1 MAHQQRAEETHA
13 RLMEAA
19 EACFSEAGYDR
30 TGVAEICERA
40 GVSKG
45 AFYHHF
51 PSKQALFLE
60 LLDLWLAG
68 LDAQIALIRTQAVD
82 IPHVLSQVASTVR
95 HVFTAGRGKLPVFLA
110 FWSEA
115 ARDEAVWRAVMAH
128 YQRYYAVF
136 EELIAAGI
144 AEGSLE
150 PVDARVTARVLVS
163 LGVGVVLQGVLEA
176 DRADWGQV
184 AEQSIQQLLH
194 GLLRRTNDES
204 TADGSIRQCGN
215 QRAR

>member
-1 MAHQQRAEETHA
+1 MGYMAHQQRAQETHT
-13 RLMEAA
+13 RLIQAA
-19 EACFSEAGYDR
+19 EACFAETGYDR
-30 TGVAEICERA
+30 TGVAEICQRA

-60 LLDLWLAG
+60 LLGLWLAG
-68 LDAQIALIRTQAVD
+68 LDAQIMQIRREAVD
-82 IPHVLSQVASTVR
+82 IPQVLAQVAKTAR
-95 HVFTAGRGKLPVFLA
+95 MVFAAGGGKLPVFLA

-115 ARDEAVWRAVMAH
+115 ARDEVVWRAVMAH

-150 PVDARVTARVLVS
+150 PTDARVASRVLVS

-176 DRADWGQV
+176 DGADWGEV
-184 AEQSIQQLLH
+184 AEQGVEYLLH
-194 GLLRRTNDES
+194 GLIRRKEDEGS
-204 TADGSIRQCGN
+204 TDRSIL
-215 QRAR
+215 